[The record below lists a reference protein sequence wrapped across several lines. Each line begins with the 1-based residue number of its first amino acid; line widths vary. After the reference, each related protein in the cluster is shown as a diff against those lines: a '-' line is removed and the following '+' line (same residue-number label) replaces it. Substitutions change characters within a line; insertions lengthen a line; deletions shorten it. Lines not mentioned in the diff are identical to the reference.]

1 MITVMGIDPGL
12 AETGIGVV
20 KGSSLTVTDYSF
32 GHIRTSK
39 ELSTPARLHMIH
51 TRISEAIAIKKP
63 DALMVEAVF
72 SLERYPKSGIL
83 LGKVVGV
90 VLLAGFNAGIP
101 TMEVPVREAK
111 KILSGNGNASKAQL
125 ERSVR
130 DFLKHPEPIR
140 PDHASDALALAL
152 IGLFRYKKNPATR
165 GNSPL

>member
-1 MITVMGIDPGL
+1 MVTVMGIDPGL

-20 KGSSLTVTDYSF
+20 SGKGLTVSDYSF

-39 ELSTPARLHMIH
+39 DENTPARLHLIYH
-51 TRISEAIAIKKP
+51 RISEAIAIKKP
-63 DALMVEAVF
+63 DALVVEAVF

-90 VLLAGFNAGIP
+90 ILLAGCTAGIP
-101 TMEVPVREAK
+101 VTEIPVREAK
-111 KILSGNGNASKAQL
+111 KILSGNGNSSKAQL

-130 DFLKHPEPIR
+130 DFLRHKEPIR

-152 IGLFRYKKNPATR
+152 IGLFRHNRPH
-165 GNSPL
+165 P